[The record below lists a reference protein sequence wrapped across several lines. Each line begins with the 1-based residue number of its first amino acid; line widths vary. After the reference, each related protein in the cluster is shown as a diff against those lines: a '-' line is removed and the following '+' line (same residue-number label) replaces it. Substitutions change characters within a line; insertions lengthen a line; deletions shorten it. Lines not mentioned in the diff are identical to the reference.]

1 MHPVHSHWGKT
12 QKRTSSVPSPPPGRT
27 PVKRAPTRRPK
38 RRSKQVIVNDAAAA
52 AAARE
57 VVVVHPVLRPLWVC
71 RVKARDGPRGGRAR
85 LHLHDLCDVV
95 HLVGGEEHLPGGI

>member
-57 VVVVHPVLRPLWVC
+57 VVVHPVLRPLWVC